1 MKKTTL
7 LFTVIAVFAAWNCSG
22 DAKKKETVLSLAQE
36 SFQLSMPGM
45 VKEVTTS
52 LETKGV
58 AETVVYCQSFSPEYM
73 SGKEKELMKLFAKKH
88 NLQAVSIGRTS
99 LRTRNS
105 SNTPD
110 DIQKQILDA
119 WAQSEQAGTKA
130 APTVEGKGKEYTA
143 MIPIRIAGEA
153 CLKCHGPVDILD
165 KEVRAKLA
173 EAYPQDKAVGYS
185 LGELRGAFYF
195 KVLYR

>member
-7 LFTVIAVFAAWNCSG
+7 LLTVIAVFAAWNCSG
-22 DAKKKETVLSLAQE
+22 DAKKKETTLSLAQE

-45 VKEVTTS
+45 AKEVTTYM
-52 LETKGV
+52 ETKGV

-73 SGKEKELMKLFAKKH
+73 SGKEKELIKLFAEKH
-88 NLQAVSIGRTS
+88 NLQAVSIGRAS
-99 LRTRNS
+99 LKTRNS

-110 DIQKQILDA
+110 ETQKQILDA

-130 APTVEGKGKEYTA
+130 SPTVVGKGKEYTA

-153 CLKCHGPVDILD
+153 CLKCHGPAETLD
-165 KEVRAKLA
+165 EEVKTILA
-173 EAYPQDKAVGYS
+173 ETYPQDKAVGYS

-195 KVLYR
+195 KALYR